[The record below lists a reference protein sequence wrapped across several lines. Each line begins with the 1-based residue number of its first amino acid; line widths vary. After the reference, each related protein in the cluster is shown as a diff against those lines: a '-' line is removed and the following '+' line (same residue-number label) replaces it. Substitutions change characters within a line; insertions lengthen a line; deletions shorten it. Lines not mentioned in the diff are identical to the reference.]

1 MVKALRILVVE
12 DNPDDA
18 LVIERS
24 LKRRGHEVVFAE
36 SGREGIETAISGRHE
51 LVIMDY
57 LLGDMTGTEAL
68 LKIREKRQD
77 VPVIM
82 VSGMGGEFIVARALA
97 LGANGF
103 VSKDERE
110 FGERIAESIDSMSG
124 DGGPLRPVVD
134 RTSLEARAAE
144 IKSVLR
150 TLLQTSQD
158 ITSVG
163 VVGPTGSLMQS
174 NIKQRP
180 GSQDVTAVLANTVQQ
195 MLMTIAGQLGI
206 GKAKS
211 FVGTFERGAVA
222 LAPLPGG
229 RVLFLTCSNAAAVER
244 LRKDAESGALELGS
258 IIQARKLAG
267 APTAEKGH
275 GPTEPGSGSAG

>member
-1 MVKALRILVVE
+1 MGKSLKVLVVE

-24 LKRRGHEVVFAE
+24 LKRHGHEVVFAE
-36 SGREGIETAISGRHE
+36 SGKEGIDTALSGAHE

-97 LGANGF
+97 LGASGF

-124 DGGPLRPVVD
+124 EGGPLKPAVD

-144 IKSVLR
+144 IKSLLR
-150 TLLQTSQD
+150 TLLQTSAD

-163 VVGPTGSLMQS
+163 VVGPTGALIQS
-174 NIKQRP
+174 SVKQRP

-195 MLMTIAGQLGI
+195 MLGTIASQLGF
-206 GKAKS
+206 GRAKS
-211 FVGTFERGAVA
+211 FVGSFEKGAVA

-229 RVLFLTCSNAAAVER
+229 RVLFLTCSNANTVER
-244 LRKDAESGALELGS
+244 LRKDAESASLELS
-258 IIQARKLAG
+258 SVIQARKPAG
-267 APTAEKGH
+267 STPTPEKGH
-275 GPTEPGSGSAG
+275 GPTSAG